1 MIHKYKIKTK
11 TFLTF
16 SHCQLS
22 EIHKYHDNYTNAQ
35 QSKNIKILTSA
46 RSKASSF
53 PSSAFSRIFSIS
65 TIIPRLHQTLSKFT
79 SIAQAGSNPVNSHFV
94 IPPSPKPCPPPINP
108 VALDQSFFQGAAY
121 VWRQESRTLIA
132 ASASSCDNLAKT
144 KTRLNTLSLWQGRVT
159 QPLLPAKFSSF

>member
-11 TFLTF
+11 TFLIF

-35 QSKNIKILTSA
+35 QSKKRKILTSA

-65 TIIPRLHQTLSKFT
+65 TIIPPNFVKIYFDCSSWIKPSEFTFCDSTFSKTLST
-79 SIAQAGSNPVNSHFV
+79 TN
-94 IPPSPKPCPPPINP
+94 KPCCTWP
-108 VALDQSFFQGAAY
+108 VIF
-121 VWRQESRTLIA
+121 SR
-132 ASASSCDNLAKT
+132 SSLCLAPGVQDTYRCFRVK
-144 KTRLNTLSLWQGRVT
+144 LWQFGKDKDET
-159 QPLLPAKFSSF
+159 QYTVPLAREGNPAPPFR